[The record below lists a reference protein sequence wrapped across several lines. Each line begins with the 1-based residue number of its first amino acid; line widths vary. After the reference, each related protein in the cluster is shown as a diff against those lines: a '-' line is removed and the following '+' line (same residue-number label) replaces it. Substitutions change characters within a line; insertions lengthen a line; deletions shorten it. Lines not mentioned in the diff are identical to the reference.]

1 MKFMIKLFTQRLK
14 SHIVNKSKIGIT
26 LNTHLE
32 ILKLVCIFLVFLRF
46 IN

>member
-32 ILKLVCIFLVFLRF
+32 ILKLVRIFLVFLRF